1 MWLFQTSAEDMSL
14 NINLFLFI
22 NAVLNKFNVDAPVT
36 CNSSLGLCDDS
47 DKNHLLL
54 YSEI

>member
-14 NINLFLFI
+14 NINLFYFI

-36 CNSSLGLCDDS
+36 CNSWLM
-47 DKNHLLL
+47 
-54 YSEI
+54 